1 MFAIPEL
8 TQMQQV
14 TDLQI
19 LDVRHIGSDI
29 RLRAI
34 PIRPK

>member
-1 MFAIPEL
+1 
-8 TQMQQV
+8 V

-19 LDVRHIGSDI
+19 LDVQHIGSDI